1 MSAKKHALKR
11 SAQNINNSI
20 SNTPS
25 KPVQSKL
32 PKPNECNDMMK
43 SKENEKDAEIRSM
56 FEVIVGK
63 LSKLDGIDSRIKS
76 VEQELKTMKASVEF
90 VHEEVQDLKN
100 ENGKLKEMDIE
111 TTQRNFLIKLFIL
124 KLSISHVHNFFKHI
138 NIK

>member
-1 MSAKKHALKR
+1 MKR
-11 SAQNINNSI
+11 M
-20 SNTPS
+20 
-25 KPVQSKL
+25 L
-32 PKPNECNDMMK
+32 
-43 SKENEKDAEIRSM
+43 

-124 KLSISHVHNFFKHI
+124 KLSISHVYNFFKHI

>member
-1 MSAKKHALKR
+1 
-11 SAQNINNSI
+11 
-20 SNTPS
+20 
-25 KPVQSKL
+25 
-32 PKPNECNDMMK
+32 
-43 SKENEKDAEIRSM
+43 M
-56 FEVIVGK
+56 FEVIMGK

-124 KLSISHVHNFFKHI
+124 KLSISHVYNFFKHI

>member
-1 MSAKKHALKR
+1 ML
-11 SAQNINNSI
+11 
-20 SNTPS
+20 
-25 KPVQSKL
+25 
-32 PKPNECNDMMK
+32 
-43 SKENEKDAEIRSM
+43 